1 MHVLFVDKLVLV
13 TWWPREPKAALPNT
27 LAGCVL
33 WLWGEQDTPGRRRGV
48 GRRVEVR
55 SGDCIGMMAGRLGSA
70 RSSEQPVCRLVPS
83 RDYFLIHFSVLRTYW
98 AHRVRTDTHAA
109 EPACH
114 VIAWTVGGA
123 RARTRWRCIRAC
135 ICFAGIYGLRS
146 TRPCLF
152 RHDLFTL

>member
-27 LAGCVL
+27 LAGCGL

-83 RDYFLIHFSVLRTYW
+83 RDYFLIRFSVLRTYW
-98 AHRVRTDTHAA
+98 AHRFGQTHTQPSRLAMWLHGPSVVHA
-109 EPACH
+109 
-114 VIAWTVGGA
+114 
-123 RARTRWRCIRAC
+123 
-135 ICFAGIYGLRS
+135 YGVLDRVY
-146 TRPCLF
+146 LGQI
-152 RHDLFTL
+152 